1 MSHLSTICMTT
12 NKEERW
18 IANYNAL
25 KDYISTHGQLPDKK
39 KVDNRG
45 LLNWWKYNMKCVR
58 AGKIDKDKVLL
69 LKKLSEMRTEHVV
82 EINI

>member
-1 MSHLSTICMTT
+1 MTT

-18 IANYNAL
+18 TANYNAL
-25 KDYISTHGQLPDKK
+25 KDYIGRHGQLPDKK

-58 AGKIDKDKVLL
+58 AGKMDKDKLL
-69 LKKLSEMRTEHVV
+69 MLKRLNEMRNEHVI
-82 EINI
+82 EIKA